1 MIVHLPETVKEIIA
15 RLNARGH
22 EAYAVGG
29 CVRDSVMGVEP
40 EDWDVTTSATPG
52 EVKACF
58 ERVVETGAA
67 HGTVTVNYGGMPVEV
82 TTFRVDGAYSDSR
95 HPDSVTFTRCL
106 EDDLARRDFTINA
119 MAFHPRSG
127 IVDPFGGQGDIRRK
141 CVRCVGDA
149 HMRFEED
156 ALRILRALRF
166 ASALGFTLDAGT
178 AEALCLRRGS
188 LTRIAAERVQ
198 SELNK
203 LLCGKAV
210 RPVMEAYAG
219 VIGVVLPEILPCVGF
234 EQHSVYHC
242 YDVYGHTL
250 RALEQVD
257 PQKKLRLAVLLH
269 DIGKPASFTMDKDG
283 RGHFYGHAH
292 QSVALAQKILS
303 RLKYD
308 NATQNRVLTL
318 VKYHDADIQPEKPS
332 VKRWMRL
339 IGAEAFEQTLEVM
352 RADALAQQAQSGRKR
367 LERIAQVKAAC
378 EAVLANG
385 ECYELSGLALKG
397 GDLLEAGIAEGPALG
412 GLLVGLLE
420 RVIDG
425 ELPNEREALLQAA
438 KGYKIG
444 R

>member
-95 HPDSVTFTRCL
+95 HPDSVTFTRRL

-178 AEALCLRRGS
+178 AEALRLRRGS
-188 LTRIAAERVQ
+188 LTHIAAERVQ

-269 DIGKPASFTMDKDG
+269 DIGKPASFTMGKDG